1 MKCILSL
8 VGISVTLVHSRYCV
22 HLGKHIVGHAGQV
35 LPSADEEPDAAGL
48 PKECD
53 QEICQLEYF
62 HVAER
67 HGASCGGS
75 VDEKTLKR

>member
-1 MKCILSL
+1 MR
-8 VGISVTLVHSRYCV
+8 H
-22 HLGKHIVGHAGQV
+22 VGHL
-35 LPSADEEPDAAGL
+35 LPGTNEDQDAASL